1 MSLSL
6 PPLGRGTQSNHDEL
20 EMTLYRV
27 VMFGA
32 VGVGKTA
39 LTIQY
44 TAQHFAG
51 VVSQVF
57 SKKG

>member
-1 MSLSL
+1 
-6 PPLGRGTQSNHDEL
+6 
-20 EMTLYRV
+20 MTLYRV